1 MPRKILYREYDKDG
15 NLIKLECTHC
25 HEIKSVDNFYKRKTN
40 KSKDGVNPKCK
51 KCICEKQR
59 EYQSQH
65 KEERKAYNKKYQKD
79 NKEKLRQYRHDYRK
93 NNIEKLIKNNK
104 IYYENNK
111 ETIMKQHTEYRHRN
125 KDKIK
130 LMRDKYTE
138 NNKDKITQWRR
149 LYQENNRKKV
159 RETNRKY
166 YYKNKEKES
175 ERKHLFYE
183 NNKDKV
189 LERCANYRNDN
200 VNKELQRIY
209 ENVTKQLYPYSGIQY
224 GIIYGVYCKAT
235 DRWYIGQTTK
245 TFKLRYLGN
254 FFRYKFND
262 LSEDSEKGQLLKYDI
277 EKYGQ
282 ESFEIFEVLD
292 VAFSEKELDEKEA
305 YYIDYYNAYEEGY
318 NTNRGYIFKHDKS
331 KRKEV
336 I

>member
-1 MPRKILYREYDKDG
+1 MPKGKKLYREYDEKG
-15 NLIKLECTHC
+15 NVVRKECSIC
-25 HEIKSVDNFYKRKTN
+25 GEIKSVDCFIKNKGNKDGYGGRCKQCNDVYNHQYRENHKDEIHAKRK
-40 KSKDGVNPKCK
+40 
-51 KCICEKQR
+51 QW
-59 EYQSQH
+59 
-65 KEERKAYNKKYQKD
+65 EE
-79 NKEKLRQYRHDYRK
+79 
-93 NNIEKLIKNNK
+93 NNK
-104 IYYENNK
+104 DILKIKRHEYYENNK
-111 ETIMKQHTEYRHRN
+111 ETIMKQHTEYRHMNLEIVR
-125 KDKIK
+125 KWSKAY
-130 LMRDKYTE
+130 RE
-138 NNKDKITQWRR
+138 NHKEELLEKGR
-149 LYQENNRKKV
+149 LYQENNREKV
-159 RETNRKY
+159 RESNRKY
-166 YYKNKEKES
+166 YHRNKEKES

-189 LERCANYRNDN
+189 LERCTNYRNGN

-209 ENVTKQLYPYSGIQY
+209 ENVTMKRYPDNGIQY
-224 GIIYGVYCKAT
+224 GVIYGVYCKTT

-262 LSEDSEKGQLLKYDI
+262 LSEDSEKGQLLKDDI

-282 ESFEIFEVLD
+282 ESFEIFEVID